1 MDRWPG
7 FGLLCLSAACLRCAA
22 RPTCC
27 CAASAS
33 PCLLGLFCCVWYCFG
48 PSISMALAWALHL
61 SSVACPLTYV
71 LQYPF
76 SAEHGEDAWL
86 VNFLFWEKRNGFYLE
101 VVSGV
106 CEQ

>member
-1 MDRWPG
+1 M
-7 FGLLCLSAACLRCAA
+7 
-22 RPTCC
+22 
-27 CAASAS
+27 
-33 PCLLGLFCCVWYCFG
+33 
-48 PSISMALAWALHL
+48 
-61 SSVACPLTYV
+61 

-106 CEQ
+106 YGHPSQSAIGFPVLGAWGN